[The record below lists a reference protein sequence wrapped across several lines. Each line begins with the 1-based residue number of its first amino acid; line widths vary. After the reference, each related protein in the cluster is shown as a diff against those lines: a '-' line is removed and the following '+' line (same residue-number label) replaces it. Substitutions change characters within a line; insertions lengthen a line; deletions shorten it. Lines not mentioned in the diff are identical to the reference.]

1 MVVFK
6 KQLQRTI
13 KMAIQTTKYIK
24 LDDDSEISN
33 MNNLG
38 VDKCKAGE
46 YDAGIAHFNQAIRLC
61 QYDLLKAKVLYDN
74 RAIAFQSIDFQLSA
88 IHDASVLDIL

>member
-1 MVVFK
+1 
-6 KQLQRTI
+6 
-13 KMAIQTTKYIK
+13 MAIQTSDFTEYIK
-24 LDDDSEISN
+24 LNDDSEISN

-61 QYDLLKAKVLYDN
+61 PNNKVLYAN
-74 RAIAFQSIDFQLSA
+74 RAIAFQSIDFPLSA
-88 IHDASVLDIL
+88 IHDAAVLDIL